1 MTDEERAQW
10 AEINAILN
18 PKPAGPQQP
27 DAPGCAALSD
37 TARETARTLYG
48 ESLLKKKELTPAERE
63 FLRASIAAT
72 LKGIG

>member
-1 MTDEERAQW
+1 MTNEERAQW
-10 AEINAILN
+10 AEINTILN
-18 PKPAGPQQP
+18 PKPPAPQQP

-48 ESLLKKKELTPAERE
+48 ESLLKKKELNPAERE

-72 LKGIG
+72 LKDIG

>member
-1 MTDEERAQW
+1 MTNEERAQW
-10 AEINAILN
+10 AEISAILN

-48 ESLLKKKELTPAERE
+48 QSLMQKKELSPEERE

-72 LKGIG
+72 LKGMG